1 MKELR
6 LHNNES
12 PFSPESLCKE
22 LLDFD
27 LEKARLNYYQSQ
39 EEGPLVE
46 ALSKYTGLDKE
57 MIVVANGGDTLLSEV
72 FNSLTGDN
80 RKMLVST
87 PTFFLYLSTARKLRL
102 NLIDVPLKEG
112 FELPTDEIIKKVNE
126 EDIGLVVI
134 CRPNNPTG
142 NIFPKEKVLK
152 IAKETNA
159 NVLVDEAYFEFA
171 KETLKDELKN
181 YENLIILR
189 TFSKAFAAAGLRL
202 GYGLGSKTIVTK
214 VREYQTH
221 YNISNISQLIG
232 AKMLKNKELF
242 LPYVDKMIKL
252 REEFRKNLNE
262 IDGVYVYPS
271 NTNFLLIKTNKDPEK
286 LEEYFRENKVLIRP
300 VHKLSPLISDTIRV
314 SVADKTTNEKF
325 LSLMKEYMS

>member
-12 PFSPESLCKE
+12 PFSPESLCEE
-22 LLDFD
+22 LLNFD

-39 EEGPLVE
+39 EEGPLIK
-46 ALSKYTGLDKE
+46 ALSEYTGLE
-57 MIVVANGGDTLLSEV
+57 ENMIVVANGGDTLLSEI

-87 PTFFLYLSTARKLRL
+87 PTFFLYLSTAKKLRL

-112 FELPTDEIIKKVNE
+112 FELPADEIIDKVNE

-142 NIFPKEKVLK
+142 NIFPKEDVLK
-152 IAKETNA
+152 IAEKTNA

-171 KETLKDELKN
+171 KETLTDELKN
-181 YENLIILR
+181 YKNLIILR

-202 GYGLGSKTIVTK
+202 GYGLGSNEIVSK

-232 AKMLKNKELF
+232 AKLLKHKDLF
-242 LPYVDKMIKL
+242 LPYVERMIKL
-252 REEFRKNLNE
+252 REEFREKLNE

-271 NTNFLLIKTNKDPEK
+271 NTNFLLVRTDKDPEK
-286 LEEYFRENKVLIRP
+286 LEKYFRENKVLIRP

-314 SVADKTTNEKF
+314 SVADKATNEKF
-325 LSLMKEYMS
+325 IELMKKYI

>member
-12 PFSPESLCKE
+12 PFSPESLCEE
-22 LLDFD
+22 LLNFD

-39 EEGPLVE
+39 EEGPLIK
-46 ALSKYTGLDKE
+46 ALSEYTGLEED
-57 MIVVANGGDTLLSEV
+57 MIVVANGGDTLLSEI

-87 PTFFLYLSTARKLRL
+87 PTFFLYLSTAKKLRL

-112 FELPTDEIIKKVNE
+112 FELPADEIIEKVNE

-142 NIFPKEKVLK
+142 NIFPKEEVLK
-152 IAKETNA
+152 IAEKTNA

-171 KETLKDELKN
+171 KETLTDELKN
-181 YENLIILR
+181 YKNLIILR

-202 GYGLGSKTIVTK
+202 GYGLGSNEIVAK

-232 AKMLKNKELF
+232 AKLLKHKDLF
-242 LPYVDKMIKL
+242 LPYVERMIKL
-252 REEFRKNLNE
+252 REEFREKLNE

-271 NTNFLLIKTNKDPEK
+271 NTNFLLVKTDKDPEK
-286 LEEYFRENKVLIRP
+286 LEKYFRENKVLIRP

-314 SVADKTTNEKF
+314 SVADKATNEKF
-325 LSLMKEYMS
+325 VELMKEYI